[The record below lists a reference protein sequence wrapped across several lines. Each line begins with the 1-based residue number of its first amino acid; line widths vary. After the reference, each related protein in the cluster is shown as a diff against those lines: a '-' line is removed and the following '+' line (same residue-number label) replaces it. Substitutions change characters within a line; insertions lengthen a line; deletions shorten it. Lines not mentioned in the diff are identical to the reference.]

1 MKGHLPRWSEVFRGA
16 AALAG
21 SKGKATKEQ
30 RMEVKQDTV
39 HVEEE
44 DDGLSDEGW
53 EIFVE
58 ADQGHVKLAKAKHGR
73 LSQPIPNLN
82 KTEVTYTKGVEEIL
96 ANLKEP
102 LKVTYTVDPRGALEH
117 LPACKDAIS
126 KEVNGISVAIRRLLP
141 GTTEQGRGGGYA

>member
-1 MKGHLPRWSEVFRGA
+1 
-16 AALAG
+16 
-21 SKGKATKEQ
+21 
-30 RMEVKQDTV
+30 MEVKQDTV

-44 DDGLSDEGW
+44 DDGLSDEGC

-73 LSQPIPNLN
+73 LSQPTPNLN

-141 GTTEQGRGGGYA
+141 GTTEQGRGGGYV